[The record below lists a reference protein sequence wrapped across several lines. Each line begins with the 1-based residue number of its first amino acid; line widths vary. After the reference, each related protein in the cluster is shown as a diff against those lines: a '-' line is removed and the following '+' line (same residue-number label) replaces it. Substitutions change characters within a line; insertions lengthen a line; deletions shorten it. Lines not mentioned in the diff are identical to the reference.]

1 MGAERS
7 QPMRSVATQAPMCRT
22 YNRSFNMLIV
32 LSILTANLA
41 QVVPS
46 SATLAGTPAW
56 EAVAIESPVACAI
69 DPAGQVVVADSSGEV
84 IALSARDGSV
94 RWRVA
99 AAGDEPF
106 IEPSGIAVEPGGT
119 LLVSDARARRIFRLA
134 KDGGRV
140 GTLDAQS
147 PIAVPGSLAVDPS
160 ASGGGRIAIVD
171 RADGGV
177 HIVLPSGQSC
187 GRLPQ
192 ALFVVDG
199 ASCVPTSVAFRPNGE
214 LIVAAAE
221 QDRVFVIGFAT
232 DTSSARRIAAWGG
245 RGPFPGLFRG
255 PSGVAAAGE
264 WIYVADTFNHRI
276 CRQDANGQGRL
287 AYGQHAIR
295 PRDGNGA
302 VHYPSAISVSASV
315 QRGDSAGPL
324 AVACEPFER
333 RVQAFVPGLA
343 AEPADMRLELPNLDG
358 VQSHFGGAA
367 AFGGDR
373 LAMHDPE
380 SGTVVILDMLGG
392 QPRHVSNMSASGAK
406 PHETGRIDA
415 LWMDARGRRVL
426 LADGGL
432 RRLALW
438 ELTERPAQIIF
449 EPFMAKLVKTRP
461 YDRLDSGANC
471 MVVAL
476 ARGTQ
481 GDVLALAQ
489 PGPRIVR
496 LDPSLR
502 TVESVPLSLP
512 DTTAQPAGLAVA
524 SDGRVAV
531 LLDRPAMLCFFERTA
546 TAYEARGVLPLRE
559 IRDARSVAALDG
571 GEWLIADSA
580 GDQVA
585 WVGAEGIL
593 RRVGTRGVADGQLWL
608 PSAVVGDAEGRAIVV
623 DSGNHRA
630 QRFGAAG
637 AWEMTF
643 SLGRTY
649 TRARTAD
656 EVLKVKR
663 PTPAPMGAP
672 NVPQS
677 KGGNQ

>member
-1 MGAERS
+1 MPIEL
-7 QPMRSVATQAPMCRT
+7 C
-22 YNRSFNMLIV
+22 
-32 LSILTANLA
+32 ILAASLA
-41 QVVPS
+41 QSVPS
-46 SATLAGTPAW
+46 SATLAGIPAW
-56 EAVAIESPVACAI
+56 ESVVVESPVACAI
-69 DPAGQVVVADSSGEV
+69 DPSGQVVVADSSGE
-84 IALSARDGSV
+84 ILALSARDGSV

-99 AAGDEPF
+99 AAGDEAF
-106 IEPSGIAVEPGGT
+106 VEPAGIAVEASGT
-119 LLVSDARARRIFRLA
+119 LLVSDARARRIFRLS
-134 KDGGRV
+134 KDGVRV
-140 GTLDAQS
+140 GTVEPQS
-147 PIAVPGSLAVDPS
+147 PIVAPSAIAVDLSPS
-160 ASGGGRIAIVD
+160 GAGRIAIVD

-177 HIVLPSGQSC
+177 HIVLPTGQSF
-187 GRLPQ
+187 GRLSPE
-192 ALFVVDG
+192 LFVVDG
-199 ASCVPTSVAFRPNGE
+199 APCVPTAVAFRPNGE

-221 QDRVFVIGFAT
+221 QDRVFVIDLGARPEN
-232 DTSSARRIAAWGG
+232 ARRTASWGG
-245 RGPFPGLFRG
+245 HGPFPGLFRG
-255 PSGVAAAGE
+255 PRGVAAAGD
-264 WIYVADTFNHRI
+264 WIFTADTFNHRI

-302 VHYPSAISVSASV
+302 VHYPRAVSVSASV
-315 QRGDSAGPL
+315 ERGDSVGPL

-333 RVQAFVPGLA
+333 RVQAFVPGLG

-373 LAMHDPE
+373 LALHDPE
-380 SGTVVILDMLGG
+380 SGTVVIFDMLGG

-438 ELTERPAQIIF
+438 ELTERPKEIIF

-461 YDRLDSGANC
+461 YDRLESGADC
-471 MVVAL
+471 VVVAL
-476 ARGTQ
+476 ARGTG

-489 PGPRIVR
+489 PGPRVVR

-502 TVESVPLSLP
+502 TVESLPIALP
-512 DTTAQPAGLAVA
+512 DTTAQPTGIAVA

-531 LLDRPAMLCFFERTA
+531 LLDRPAMLCFFERTEKA
-546 TAYEARGVLPLRE
+546 WEPRGVLPLKE
-559 IRDARSVAALDG
+559 LRDARSVAPLEG
-571 GEWLIADSA
+571 GEWLVTDSA

-585 WVGAEGIL
+585 WIGSGGIV
-593 RRVGTRGVADGQLWL
+593 RRVGTRGVGDGQLWL
-608 PSAVVGDAEGRAIVV
+608 PSAAVGDSQGRAIVV

-637 AWEMTF
+637 EWEMTF

-649 TRARTAD
+649 TRARSAD

-663 PTPAPMGAP
+663 RTPSPTGA
-672 NVPQS
+672 VISPQG
-677 KGGNQ
+677 KAGEQ